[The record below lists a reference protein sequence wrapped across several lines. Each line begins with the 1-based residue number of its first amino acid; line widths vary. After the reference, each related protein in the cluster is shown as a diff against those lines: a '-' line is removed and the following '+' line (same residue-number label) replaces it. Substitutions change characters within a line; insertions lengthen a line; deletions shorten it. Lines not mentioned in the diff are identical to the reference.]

1 MNIKDYLTKTDSKHS
16 DMVDSYAYMM
26 ASQYAKLKDDYFFIY
41 IKKKPKYC
49 PMFIYKWFI
58 KKFVVIVN
66 FKKL

>member
-1 MNIKDYLTKTDSKHS
+1 MNIKDHLTKTGSKHS

-26 ASQYAKLKDDYFFIY
+26 SSQYAKLQDDYFFIY

-66 FKKL
+66 FK